1 MHFRLLSLQLLFI
14 AYAAHLGYA
23 QQLTTLPDTLWIPVI
38 FYDFHSTAKP
48 MDNPDFQF
56 NPWDEKNTGV
66 KPGMIQDTLDKD
78 KKPVFRQN
86 RTFNTN
92 IAKWYRPSNAPGA
105 QFVLNPTTNRREW
118 TNLKNYKIDRPNEWV
133 GLDFVQG
140 TDPLENV
147 VIYDSLP
154 FLLDN
159 SPTAVPGTYN
169 FVDSTFFPLDNRGFG
184 NEYAPGGS
192 GPSHNFSFAMELHT
206 SFLHKPGLEFK
217 FIGDDDVWAFIR
229 NNLEMDLGGIHGPAA
244 GSIILD
250 TLGLQVGTRYSFD
263 FFYAERKTNQSTIS
277 ITTNLLT
284 PQQLVLRPLGND
296 TTTAGVRENVLQ
308 AIVVDSLGNETEHEP
323 QSITWQIL
331 NPLPGDE
338 LLRNQGDTL
347 SVYTERAHRAMRV
360 AVTYINPK
368 TQDILTDTTTIW
380 VGPAAASVITIEA
393 VNDDGSNVNLNT
405 AQPVDTLFIAFAQQ
419 QILAHA
425 IVRDKFGNFVQLGNQ
440 VTWSTDQESYLQ
452 ASPRSGSVWIGELN
466 RGPIPPIKASESVI
480 VTAAQSGLTS
490 GTVVVKLESEIKVKA
505 VTATPSAPNE
515 GLYEYHDS
523 VVVTLT
529 TTTPNATITYSVN
542 GRDWQQYTQ
551 PITLYSLQIETITA
565 KASINQ
571 PGYVDS
577 ETRSWRYKRIAK
589 GPLAPLATPAGGE
602 YRGSV
607 QVALQ
612 SGSPSTAN
620 PVYYYVGEGSS
631 VAPEIG
637 DMSRWKLYSN
647 PLTLNDSLPQ
657 RLYAYATNDEGNSSV
672 AQWLFTNMDWRGPQI
687 QRARLFLGNPPGSVA
702 GANPDTLVINFD
714 ESVASGQLM
723 NLAAVLNFFDAIGTL
738 TSAQLFNGAFIAPPP
753 SGTVTEIAIV
763 LPNAGA
769 IQPRLDRIQV
779 VVNGLSDSYGNPT
792 RPHEPTTIEWGR
804 DYAIVVSVSPNPAL
818 HGSPASE
825 VPASILA
832 QLSQNPYAAS
842 IPRFATMVKAIAVD
856 SISANVQQTNMVIYD
871 ALGNVV
877 RDQLQPY
884 LFEDACTALFFWDHT
899 NRSGRLVGSATY
911 VGIVTITMVDG
922 TSHKQKQKI
931 AVRR

>member
-1 MHFRLLSLQLLFI
+1 MVSRPLLLPLLI
-14 AYAAHLGYA
+14 LGCAAHFSFA
-23 QQLTTLPDTLWIPVI
+23 QLTTLPDTLWIPVI
-38 FYDFHSTAKP
+38 YYDFHSSKTPK
-48 MDNPDFQF
+48 DNPDFQF
-56 NPWDEKNTGV
+56 DNWNEKTMTGV

-105 QFVLNPTTNRREW
+105 QFILNPTNNRREW

-217 FIGDDDVWAFIR
+217 FIGDDDVFAFIH

-323 QSITWQIL
+323 QSITWEIL

-347 SVYTERAHRAMRV
+347 SVYTERAHRAMTVR
-360 AVTYINPK
+360 VTYINPK
-368 TQDILTDTTTIW
+368 TKDTLTTTTTVW
-380 VGPAAASVITIEA
+380 VKPAAASIIDIES

-405 AQPVDTLFIAFAQQ
+405 AQPIDTLFIAFAQQ

-425 IVRDKFGNFVQLGNQ
+425 IVRDRFGNFVQLGNG
-440 VTWSTDQESYLQ
+440 VSWGTAPDSYLQ
-452 ASPRSGSVWIGELN
+452 ATGRSGAAWIGELN
-466 RGPIPPIKASESVI
+466 RGPLPPVNASQSVI

-490 GTVVVKLESEIKVKA
+490 GTTVVMLESEIKVKP
-505 VTATPSAPNE
+505 VIATPSAPND

-523 VVVTLT
+523 VVVTLST
-529 TTTPNATITYSVN
+529 PTPNATITYSIN
-542 GRDWQQYTQ
+542 GGEWQQYNQ
-551 PITLYSLQIETITA
+551 PITLYSLTIETITA

-571 PGYVDS
+571 VGYVDS

-607 QVALQ
+607 AVTLQ
-612 SGSPSTAN
+612 SGNSSVTN
-620 PVYYYVGEGSS
+620 PIYYYLAGSAQS
-631 VAPEIG
+631 PPEIG
-637 DMSRWKLYSN
+637 DMGRWQLYGAT
-647 PLTLNDSLPQ
+647 LTLNDSTPQ
-657 RLYAYATNDEGNSSV
+657 RLYAYATNDEGTSTVS
-672 AQWLFTNMDWRGPQI
+672 QWLFTNLDWRGPQI
-687 QRARLFLGNPPGSVA
+687 QQARLYLGNPPGSA
-702 GANPDTLVINFD
+702 AQSKPDTLLINFN
-714 ESVASGQLM
+714 EPVSSGQLV
-723 NLAAVLNFFDAIGTL
+723 NLATVLNFLDGVGSL
-738 TSAQLFNGAFIAPPP
+738 SSAQLFGGAYISPPP
-753 SGTVTEIAIV
+753 AGSVSEITII
-763 LPNAGA
+763 LPLAGA
-769 IQPRLDRIQV
+769 VQPRLDRIQV
-779 VVNGLSDSYGNPT
+779 VVNGLNDIYGNPT
-792 RPHEPTTIEWGR
+792 RPHEPTTIQWGR
-804 DYAIVVSVSPNPAL
+804 DYAIVTSVSPNPAL
-818 HGSPASE
+818 HGSPETA
-825 VPASILA
+825 VPADIITHLVQTPNA
-832 QLSQNPYAAS
+832 PS
-842 IPRFATMVKAIAVD
+842 IPRFATMLKAIAVD
-856 SISANVQQTNMVIYD
+856 SINPNVQLTKLAIYD
-871 ALGNVV
+871 AVGNVV
-877 RDQLQPY
+877 QDRLPPY
-884 LFEDACTALFFWDHT
+884 LFEDGSTAMFFWDHT

-911 VGIVTITMVDG
+911 VGIVTITLVDG
-922 TSHKQKQKI
+922 TTHTEKQKI